1 MYEQQTLLLLI
12 CFRYY
17 IYIFKVKT
25 SETTS
30 LNILN
35 MKLKYGPVIKHRCRP
50 RKNENQVK
58 FNERLPTINYKSSS
72 SSSIKN
78 LKIKHTYN

>member
-1 MYEQQTLLLLI
+1 M

-17 IYIFKVKT
+17 IYIFKVTT

-35 MKLKYGPVIKHRCRP
+35 MKLKYGPVIKHRVVP
-50 RKNENQVK
+50 EKNENQVK
-58 FNERLPTINYKSSS
+58 LKKRLKTIKHKS